1 MDAGDLAG
9 PRRGEPT
16 MYKKLLATALGGGG
30 LLVLLTSPATA
41 QAADAQAGAQ
51 AGAGENAA
59 AAAAQ
64 IAEVAV
70 SSAVLT
76 DNVFILICAA
86 LVVFMQAGFAMV
98 EAGLTRAKNAAHM
111 MLKNLLDFVVGAT
124 GFALIGYH
132 IAFSG
137 ASYFG
142 FDWLWGAPDSPAP
155 GADNLTMPV
164 HFLFNMAFAAAAA
177 TIVSGAVAERVKF
190 RAYFIYAVAISSFIY
205 PTVVNWVWGG
215 GWLSDLNTPF
225 IDFAGGTVVHV
236 TGGVCA
242 LMGSKITGARIG
254 RYNADGS
261 SNPIPGHNV
270 PLAILGVFIL
280 LIGWFGFNSGSFLSA
295 DLQVGH
301 IGVVTALGAATGAI
315 GALITSVLTVK
326 TPDVTLVGNGLLGG
340 LVAITAGALNLSV
353 FGAMATGFVG
363 GVIATLGV
371 LALDRFR
378 IDDPVGAIPV
388 HMLAG
393 AWGTIAV
400 GLLADPDAI
409 VGGNGPVGFLYGG
422 SINQLV
428 AQFLGLFA
436 VAGFVAVCAG
446 TMFLVMRERGQLRV
460 SPEEEM
466 LGMDLAEHATPAYND
481 DVVGMDAFLDDWASD
496 LGGSGLGGT
505 DLGVD
510 DDWLDAGV

>member
-1 MDAGDLAG
+1 
-9 PRRGEPT
+9 
-16 MYKKLLATALGGGG
+16 MYKKLLATTLGGAG
-30 LLVLLTSPATA
+30 LLVLFTSPAIA
-41 QAADAQAGAQ
+41 QAEAKATAQ
-51 AGAGENAA
+51 AGAGDSAA
-59 AAAAQ
+59 AVATQ
-64 IAEVAV
+64 IADAPVDL
-70 SSAVLT
+70 SVLT
-76 DNVFILICAA
+76 DNVFVLICAA

-124 GFALIGYH
+124 GFALVGYH

-142 FDWLWGAPDSPAP
+142 FDWLWGSPDSPAP
-155 GADNLTMPV
+155 GAENLTMPV

-190 RAYFIYAVAISSFIY
+190 RAYFVYAVAISSFIY

-393 AWGTIAV
+393 AWGTIAI
-400 GLLADPDAI
+400 GLLADPDAV

-422 SINQLV
+422 SISQLV
-428 AQFLGLFA
+428 AQFVGLFTI
-436 VAGFVAVCAG
+436 AGFVAVCAG
-446 TMFLVMRERGQLRV
+446 TMFLVLRERGQLRV

-481 DVVGMDAFLDDWASD
+481 DAVGMDAFLDDWASD
-496 LGGSGLGGT
+496 ITST
-505 DLGVD
+505 DLGFD

>member
-1 MDAGDLAG
+1 
-9 PRRGEPT
+9 
-16 MYKKLLATALGGGG
+16 MYKKFLATALGGGG
-30 LLVLLTSPATA
+30 LLVLATSPAGA
-41 QAADAQAGAQ
+41 AQAGAT
-51 AGAGENAA
+51 ETA

-64 IAEVAV
+64 VAD
-70 SSAVLT
+70 SAIDISVLV

-142 FDWLWGAPDSPAP
+142 FDWLWGGPSTLAP
-155 GADNLTMPV
+155 GAENLTMPV

-190 RAYFIYAVAISSFIY
+190 RAYFIYAIGISSFIY

-215 GWLSDLNTPF
+215 GWLSNLDTPF

-242 LMGSKITGARIG
+242 LMGAKITGARIG
-254 RYNADGS
+254 RYNADGT

-280 LIGWFGFNSGSFLSA
+280 LIGWFGFNAGSFLSA
-295 DLQVGH
+295 DLQIGH
-301 IGVVTALGAATGAI
+301 IGAVTALGAAAGAI
-315 GALITSVLTVK
+315 GALITSVVAVK

-363 GVIATLGV
+363 GVIATIGV

-388 HMLAG
+388 HLLAG

-400 GLLADPDAI
+400 GLLADPDAVI
-409 VGGNGPVGFLYGG
+409 GGNGPVGFLYGG
-422 SINQLV
+422 SIDQVV
-428 AQFLGLFA
+428 AQFVGLVTIA
-436 VAGFVAVCAG
+436 AFVGVCAG

-496 LGGSGLGGT
+496 LS

-510 DDWLDAGV
+510 GDWLDA

>member
-1 MDAGDLAG
+1 
-9 PRRGEPT
+9 

-30 LLVLLTSPATA
+30 LLVLLTTPASA
-41 QAADAQAGAQ
+41 QSTSAQSSGDIAAG
-51 AGAGENAA
+51 
-59 AAAAQ
+59 AAAQ
-64 IAEVAV
+64 LASDASAIDL
-70 SSAVLT
+70 AVLT
-76 DNVFILICAA
+76 DNVFVLICAA

-124 GFALIGYH
+124 GFALMGYH

-155 GADNLTMPV
+155 GAENLTMPV
-164 HFLFNMAFAAAAA
+164 HFLFNMAFAAAAS

-254 RYNADGS
+254 RYNADGT

-295 DLQVGH
+295 DLQIGH

-353 FGAMATGFVG
+353 FGAMTTGFVG

-400 GLLADPDAI
+400 GLLADPDAV
-409 VGGNGPVGFLYGG
+409 VGGGGPVGFLYGG
-422 SINQLV
+422 SINLLV
-428 AQFLGLFA
+428 AQFLGLF
-436 VAGFVAVCAG
+436 VIAGFVAVCSG

-481 DVVGMDAFLDDWASD
+481 DSVGMDAFLQDWTPD
-496 LGGSGLGGT
+496 IGS